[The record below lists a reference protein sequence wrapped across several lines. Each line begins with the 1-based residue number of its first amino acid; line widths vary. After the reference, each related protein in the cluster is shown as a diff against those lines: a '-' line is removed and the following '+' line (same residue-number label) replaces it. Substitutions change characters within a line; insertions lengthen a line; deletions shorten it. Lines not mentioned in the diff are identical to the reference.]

1 VSDDPLAAA
10 KAKARA
16 TYDAAAD
23 HFDDAPLAF
32 WDLYGR
38 RTVER
43 LALRPG
49 QAVLDVCCGT
59 GASALP
65 AAETVGPG
73 GSVVAVDLAER
84 QLERG
89 RAKAVARGLRNVDFR
104 VGDMTALG
112 FPNGAFDAVVIVF
125 GIFFVPDME
134 KQVRELLRMTK
145 PGGTLAV
152 TTWGPDLFEPM
163 HAVWKASL
171 TEACPDLV
179 NAFNP
184 WDRITTPDAVRALLA
199 DGGGADIQIV
209 AENGR
214 QRLARPE
221 DWWTIALGSG
231 LRWAIDRMTD
241 DARARVFDRN
251 VGFARANAVDV
262 VETNV
267 IYGVARRC
275 GR

>member
-23 HFDDAPLAF
+23 HFDDAALAF
-32 WDLYGR
+32 WDVYGR

-43 LALRPG
+43 LAVRPG

-65 AAETVGPG
+65 AAEAVGPG

-84 QLERG
+84 LLERG
-89 RAKAVARGLRNVDFR
+89 RAKAAARSLRNVDFR

-112 FPNGAFDAVVIVF
+112 FPDGAFDAVVIVF

-145 PGGTLAV
+145 PGGAIAV
-152 TTWGPDLFEPM
+152 TTWGPDIFEPM

-171 TEACPDLV
+171 GEACPDLV

-184 WDRITTPDAVRALLA
+184 WDRITTPDAVHALLA
-199 DGGGADIQIV
+199 DGGGADIRVV
-209 AENGR
+209 AENGQ

-231 LRWAIDRMTD
+231 FRWAIDRMRD
-241 DARARVFDRN
+241 DARARVYDRN
-251 VGFARANAVDV
+251 VGFARANAVDAV
-262 VETNV
+262 QTNV
-267 IYGVARRC
+267 IYGIARRPS
-275 GR
+275 

>member
-1 VSDDPLAAA
+1 VPDDPLAAA

-32 WDLYGR
+32 WDVYGR
-38 RTVER
+38 RIVER

-65 AAETVGPG
+65 AAEAVGPG
-73 GSVVAVDLAER
+73 GSVVAVDLSER
-84 QLERG
+84 LLERG
-89 RAKAVARGLRNVDFR
+89 SAKAAARGLRNVDFR

-112 FPNGAFDAVVIVF
+112 FPDGAFDAVVIVF

-145 PGGTLAV
+145 PGGALAV
-152 TTWGPDLFEPM
+152 TTWGPRLWEPM

-171 TEACPDLV
+171 AEACPDLV

-199 DGGGADIQIV
+199 DGGGAEVQVV

-241 DARARVFDRN
+241 DARTRVFDRN
-251 VGFARANAVDV
+251 VGFARANAVDA

-267 IYGVARRC
+267 IYGIARPSA
-275 GR
+275 